1 MSQERVLTL
10 LYDKTF
16 PPRSQSVGF
25 TGQLG
30 TQFNTVGARNRAAT
44 QSAQKIGMST
54 VDSMRQFNYFG
65 NNPAMPNNMDE
76 DVELLER
83 EIESV
88 MMRKGS
94 TAIGGKRD
102 RLDQNIVNMTTSNFN
117 DMPRT

>member
-1 MSQERVLTL
+1 M
-10 LYDKTF
+10 
-16 PPRSQSVGF
+16 
-25 TGQLG
+25 G
-30 TQFNTVGARNRAAT
+30 TQFNTAGARNRAAS
-44 QSAQKIGMST
+44 QSAQKIGMAT

-94 TAIGGKRD
+94 TAVGSKRD
-102 RLDQNIVNMTTSNFN
+102 RLDHNIVNMTTSGFN
-117 DMPRT
+117 DGPRTQTAGMD